1 MDTLKL
7 WDTTLAEIEL
17 QVSKA
22 NFTTWFKNTF
32 IAKQEDGVI
41 FLSVPNEFVK
51 DWLSNKFHRTIL
63 KILREKNEQ
72 VRNLEYTVTK
82 DGSSSKSDHKGSHTI
97 INLNELPLSD
107 VYINKEDNL
116 NPRYIFESF
125 IVGPF
130 NELAYAAAQAVIK
143 KPGVV
148 YNPLFVYGSTGHG
161 KTHLIQAVG
170 NYIKKTS
177 PTKKIFYLTSEKFVM
192 DFVSALQNNK
202 ANQFKEK
209 YRAYDLL
216 IIDDIQFIAGKEKI
230 QEEFFHLFN
239 TFFDNNKQLIFS
251 SDKHVNYIP
260 DLEDRIKSRFN
271 AGMIIEI
278 PPPDKESRLAIIK
291 SKVETLGV
299 PISFE
304 IMDYLASAVEG
315 NIRDLEGI
323 VNTVTMQTQIKH
335 KDLSLLEI
343 KNLIKTSIKPK
354 KNISVKEVAKIV
366 VDYYNI
372 DEASVYEKTR
382 RKEVVKPRQIIM
394 YLLRE
399 DFNISF
405 PTIGDKLG
413 GRDHTTVIHSCDKI
427 KNDLK
432 HDQMLV
438 KELSEI
444 RALF

>member
-41 FLSVPNEFVK
+41 FLGVPNEFVK
-51 DWLSNKFHRTIL
+51 DWLSQKFHKTIL
-63 KILREKNEQ
+63 KILREKNEH

-82 DGSSSKSDHKGSHTI
+82 EGGSTKEGGASLLTMAHG
-97 INLNELPLSD
+97 ELPLQD
-107 VYINKEDNL
+107 VYINREDNL
-116 NPRYIFESF
+116 NPRYVFESF
-125 IVGPF
+125 VVGPF
-130 NELAYAAAQAVIK
+130 NELAFAAAQAVIK
-143 KPGVV
+143 KPGLV
-148 YNPLFVYGSTGHG
+148 YNPLFVYGNTGHG

-170 NYIKKTS
+170 NYIKKAN
-177 PTKKIFYLTSEKFVM
+177 PNKKVFYLTSEKFVM
-192 DFVSALQNNK
+192 DFVSALQNNR
-202 ANQFKEK
+202 ANIFKEK

-260 DLEDRIKSRFN
+260 DLEDRLKSRFN

-299 PISFE
+299 PIAFE
-304 IMDYLASAVEG
+304 IMDYLASAIEG

-323 VNTVTMQTQIKH
+323 VNTITMQTQIKR

-343 KNLIKTSIKPK
+343 KNLIKTNIKPK
-354 KNISVKEVAKIV
+354 KNVSIKDVAKIV
-366 VDYYNI
+366 SDYYNI
-372 DEASVYEKTR
+372 DEASIYEKTR

-427 KNDLK
+427 KNDIK
-432 HDQMLV
+432 NDPGLV
-438 KELSEI
+438 KELTEL

>member
-32 IAKQEDGVI
+32 IAKQEEGVI

-51 DWLSNKFHRTIL
+51 DWLGSKFHKTIL
-63 KILREKNEQ
+63 KILREKNEL
-72 VRNLEYTVTK
+72 VRNLEYIVTK
-82 DGSSSKSDHKGSHTI
+82 EGGALKPEHSNVHQIVNH
-97 INLNELPLSD
+97 NELPLSD

-116 NPRYIFESF
+116 NPRYTFESF
-125 IVGPF
+125 VVGPF

-143 KPGVV
+143 KPGLV

-161 KTHLIQAVG
+161 KTHLIQAIG
-170 NYIKKTS
+170 NYFKKTTPS
-177 PTKKIFYLTSEKFVM
+177 KKVFYLTSEKFVM
-192 DFVSALQNNK
+192 DFVNALQNNK
-202 ANQFKEK
+202 ANSFKEK

-260 DLEDRIKSRFN
+260 DLEDRLKSRFN

-278 PPPDKESRLAIIK
+278 PAPDKESRLAIIK
-291 SKVETLGV
+291 SKVETLGI

-323 VNTVTMQTQIKH
+323 VNTVTMQTQLKH

-354 KNISVKEVAKIV
+354 KNISIKEVAKIV

-372 DEASVYEKTR
+372 EEASVYEKTR

-432 HDQMLV
+432 HDQVLV
-438 KELSEI
+438 KELAEI

>member
-7 WDTTLAEIEL
+7 WDTTLTEIEL

-63 KILREKNEQ
+63 KILREKSDQ
-72 VRNLEYTVTK
+72 VRNLEYVVTK
-82 DGSSSKSDHKGSHTI
+82 EGGAKAERDGAHLTI
-97 INLNELPLSD
+97 NHNELPLND

-143 KPGVV
+143 KPGLV
-148 YNPLFVYGSTGHG
+148 YNPLFVYGNTGHG
-161 KTHLIQAVG
+161 KTHLIQAIG
-170 NYIKKTS
+170 NY
-177 PTKKIFYLTSEKFVM
+177 TKKENPNKKVFYLTSEKFVM

-202 ANQFKEK
+202 ANSFKEK

-260 DLEDRIKSRFN
+260 DLEDRLKSRFN

-291 SKVETLGV
+291 SKVEALGT
-299 PISFE
+299 PIAFE
-304 IMDYLASAVEG
+304 VMDYLASAIEG

-323 VNTVTMQTQIKH
+323 VNTITMQTQLKH

-366 VDYYNI
+366 ADYYNI
-372 DEASVYEKTR
+372 EEGSVYEKTR

-405 PTIGDKLG
+405 PTIGEKLG
-413 GRDHTTVIHSCDKI
+413 GRDHTTVIHSCDKV

-432 HDQMLV
+432 YDQTLG

>member
-1 MDTLKL
+1 MDITKL

-63 KILREKNEQ
+63 KILREKNEF
-72 VRNLEYTVTK
+72 VRNLEYVVTK
-82 DGSSSKSDHKGSHTI
+82 EGGVSKSDREHTHLIASH
-97 INLNELPLSD
+97 NELPLSE

-125 IVGPF
+125 VVGPF
-130 NELAYAAAQAVIK
+130 NELAFAAAQAVIK
-143 KPGVV
+143 KPGLV
-148 YNPLFVYGSTGHG
+148 YNPLFVYGNTGHG

-170 NYIKKTS
+170 NYIKKAN
-177 PTKKIFYLTSEKFVM
+177 PHKKVFYLTSEKFVM
-192 DFVSALQNNK
+192 DFVNALQNNK
-202 ANQFKEK
+202 ANLFKEK

-260 DLEDRIKSRFN
+260 DLEDRLKSRFN

-291 SKVETLGV
+291 TKVETLGV
-299 PISFE
+299 PIAFE
-304 IMDYLASAVEG
+304 IMDYLASAIDG

-323 VNTVTMQTQIKH
+323 VNTITMQTQLKH

-343 KNLIKTSIKPK
+343 KNLIKTNIKPK

-366 VDYYNI
+366 SDYYNI
-372 DEASVYEKTR
+372 DESSVYEKTR

-399 DFNISF
+399 DFNTSF
-405 PTIGDKLG
+405 PTIGEKLG

-427 KNDLK
+427 KTDIK
-432 HDQMLV
+432 YDQSLV
-438 KELSEI
+438 KELAEI